1 MKRLILLLALLTSAW
16 ADDSSSLEFQ
26 RITLS
31 DGRSLNNVV
40 IKTYDASSNRVLLV
54 ADGKASMIS
63 LALFPT
69 SLERQISSTAPR
81 AGSST
86 MTVITPKAP
95 PSSSNALPLPTSPA
109 PRIEPA
115 YSPSPDRT
123 ASDAAEAS
131 RAETDLRHHAQVART
146 RADRYF
152 RYEYRLG
159 SNAVRV
165 RSLDLDTYAP
175 EEVSGWTGRYRTSG
189 KAYIEYFD
197 SAGWSYSRTSNGFEV
212 VTEKK
217 PNGQI
222 EVVDFSLR
230 TTGMDR

>member
-1 MKRLILLLALLTSAW
+1 MKPLILLLALSTAVW
-16 ADDSSSLEFQ
+16 ANDASSLEFQ
-26 RITLS
+26 RITLT
-31 DGRSLNNVV
+31 DGRTLNNVA
-40 IKTYDASSNRVLLV
+40 IKTFDASSNRVLLI
-54 ADGKASMIS
+54 ADGKASMVP

-86 MTVITPKAP
+86 MTV
-95 PSSSNALPLPTSPA
+95 PA
-109 PRIEPA
+109 PRTPTPAPSNVPVPSTPAPRMEPTD
-115 YSPSPDRT
+115 SPNPDRT
-123 ASDAAEAS
+123 SSDAAEAA
-131 RAETDLRHHAQVART
+131 RAEADLRQHTQVART

-152 RYEYRLG
+152 HYEYRLG

-175 EEVSGWTGRYRTSG
+175 EAVSGWTGRYRTSG

-197 SAGWSYSRTSNGFEV
+197 SAGWSYSRTSSGFEV
-212 VTEKK
+212 VTEQK